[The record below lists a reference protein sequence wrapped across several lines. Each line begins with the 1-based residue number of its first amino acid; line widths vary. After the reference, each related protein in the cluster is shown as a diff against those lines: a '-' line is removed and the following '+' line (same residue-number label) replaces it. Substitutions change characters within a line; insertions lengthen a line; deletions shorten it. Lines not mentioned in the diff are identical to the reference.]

1 MSGIIGHVG
10 SKSGVIGELTNP
22 YINAAT
28 KATIDQ
34 ISGNA
39 LNANYLGFKLLGI
52 HNSGSTGVTLQSG
65 ACGIIIGQH
74 NDGGTWNRR
83 IMAFWKRC
91 NGGAS
96 YADCMHVVHE
106 SGNGST
112 GAMSLGI
119 DGSHVVTIS
128 GGSGTIYVYVQTAA

>member
-10 SKSGVIGELTNP
+10 SRTGVIGQQTNN

-28 KATIDQ
+28 FGTLDQ
-34 ISGNA
+34 LSSGG
-39 LNANYLGFKLLGI
+39 NANYLGLKLLGI

-65 ACGIIIGQH
+65 SCGIFIGQH

-83 IMAFWKRC
+83 IMGFWKRC

-96 YADCMHVVHE
+96 YADVATVLHE
-106 SGNGST
+106 SGTGTST
-112 GAMSLGI
+112 SMTVGI
-119 DGSHVVTIS
+119 SGSHVLTITQ
-128 GGSGTIYVYVQTAA
+128 GSGNLYVYVQTAY